1 MAFGSAAIEVGIGLI
16 FVYLLLS
23 MLCSALGEYIEATVN
38 TRAKFLQEGIKL
50 LLNESNGGGV
60 DLARSLYD
68 HGLIRPLYRDATKL
82 PSYIPSR
89 TFALALW
96 NMATTAAAGEGGGA
110 GSSAGG
116 VVNDLKKIR
125 EVVAAQ
131 VPNPEL
137 KTAILT
143 LIDEADGDMAKARKN
158 IEDWYEAMMDRVSG
172 WYKRRTAVLMLV
184 LGFVLAAVVNADTI
198 TVANALV
205 RDGALRSS
213 LVAAA
218 EQRLATPLP
227 TGTGDAPLDPEARA
241 TAAAAS
247 LQQARAAVNSIGF
260 PIGWV
265 AANDSTAGDARRV
278 PTDAAGWLLK
288 ALGILLTGF
297 AISQGSPFW
306 FDLLNKFMVIRS
318 TVKPAEKSREQPSK
332 DKPAPES
339 ETVETEKKKDG

>member
-1 MAFGSAAIEVGIGLI
+1 MAFGSAAIEVAIGMI

-23 MLCSALGEYIEATVN
+23 MLCSALGEYIEAKTN
-38 TRAKFLQEGIKL
+38 TRARFLREGIAL
-50 LLNESNGGGV
+50 LLNETKGGGI
-60 DLARSLYD
+60 DLAQQLYD
-68 HGLIRPLYRDATKL
+68 HGLIRPLYRDAAKL

-96 NMATTAAAGEGGGA
+96 NMATSVAPAEDSA
-110 GSSAGG
+110 GSATAVSTGG
-116 VVNDLKKIR
+116 VINDLRKIR
-125 EVVAAQ
+125 EVIAAR

-137 KTAILT
+137 RTAILT
-143 LIDEADGDMAKARKN
+143 LIDEADGDISRARKN
-158 IEDWYEAMMDRVSG
+158 IEDWYDAMMDRVSG
-172 WYKRRTAVLMLV
+172 WYKRRTAVVMLV

-198 TVANALV
+198 GLANALV

-213 LVAAA
+213 LIAAA
-218 EQRLATPLP
+218 GQRLTTPLP
-227 TGTGDAPLDPEARA
+227 AAPDTNLTPELRGRN
-241 TAAAAS
+241 AADS
-247 LQQARAAVNSIGF
+247 LQQARAAVGSLGF

-265 AANDSTAGDARRV
+265 AATADNTGDSRRM

-306 FDLLNKFMVIRS
+306 FDLLNRFMVVRS
-318 TVKPAEKSREQPSK
+318 TVKPSEKSREQPSK

-339 ETVETEKKKDG
+339 ETEKKPE